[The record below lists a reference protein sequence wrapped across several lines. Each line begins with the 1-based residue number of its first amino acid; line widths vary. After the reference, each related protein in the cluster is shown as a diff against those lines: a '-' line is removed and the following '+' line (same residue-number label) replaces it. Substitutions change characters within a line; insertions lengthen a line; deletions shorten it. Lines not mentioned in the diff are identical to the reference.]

1 MSRKTDLTYE
11 AVANWEQLPQ
21 GFHHRDVCGVA
32 VDSTD
37 RVYVLTRGEPRVI
50 VYERDGTFVA
60 SWAED
65 TFTDRTH
72 AIRIGPDDSVYC
84 VDDGDHTVR
93 KFNTDGKLLFTLG
106 TAGVASDT
114 GYDGSTIGSIK
125 RGGPP
130 FNKPTGVAV
139 APNGDLYVSDGYG
152 NARVHRFSSDGV
164 LLGSWGEPG
173 VGPGQFHLPH
183 SVWST
188 NDGRILV
195 ADRENDR
202 IQIFD
207 TEGRYRSEW
216 THVQRPTD
224 IYIDSNGLI
233 YITELAWLEG
243 DTSLRNGNVDKAL
256 PSRMSILDAGGRVV
270 ARIGTA
276 DGSAPGSFW
285 APHAI
290 CVDSHG
296 DLYVGEVCH
305 SFAGMGAAGTLPP
318 GIHTL
323 QKLARK

>member
-1 MSRKTDLTYE
+1 MSRKSNLDYE
-11 AVANWEQLPQ
+11 AVADWEQLPQ

-32 VDSTD
+32 VDSRD
-37 RVYVLTRGEPRVI
+37 RVYVLTRGVPRVI
-50 VYERDGTFVA
+50 VYERDGTFA
-60 SWAED
+60 TSWAEN

-93 KFNTDGKLLFTLG
+93 KFNSDGRLLFTLG

-114 GYDGSTIGSIK
+114 GYDGSTIESIK
-125 RGGPP
+125 QGGPP

-173 VGPGQFHLPH
+173 VGPGQFYLPH
-183 SVWST
+183 SVWCT

-207 TEGRYRSEW
+207 AEGRYRSEW
-216 THVQRPTD
+216 TQIQRPTD

-233 YITELAWLEG
+233 YITELAWL
-243 DTSLRNGNVDKAL
+243 
-256 PSRMSILDAGGRVV
+256 
-270 ARIGTA
+270 
-276 DGSAPGSFW
+276 
-285 APHAI
+285 
-290 CVDSHG
+290 
-296 DLYVGEVCH
+296 
-305 SFAGMGAAGTLPP
+305 
-318 GIHTL
+318 
-323 QKLARK
+323 